1 MKQEFERI
9 APRLY
14 RRTYET
20 ADGAESVLFYARFV
34 CKLKRKRRLFALGGD
49 LKQAKDLLKDL
60 DYRNRHREDFD
71 ATKTKKDIGEQKPQ
85 LMTVKE
91 WAAHYLAR
99 EETKKKRSYGRDCQI
114 VRPRKRHDTN
124 QLPCISGT

>member
-1 MKQEFERI
+1 MKREFERI

-14 RRTYET
+14 RRTYKT
-20 ADGAESVLFYARFV
+20 ADGAESVLCYARFV
-34 CKLKRKRRLFALGGD
+34 CKLKGKRRLFALGGD
-49 LKQAKDLLKDL
+49 LKQAKELLKDL

-91 WAAHYLAR
+91 WAVHYLAR

-114 VRPRKRHDTN
+114 VRPRKHDTN
-124 QLPCISGT
+124 QCISGS